1 MKNLKQKFDSY
12 IIANDKRRTPQ
23 RYKLISECEKM
34 ETFDIER
41 LLNFATENKISKASV
56 YFFIEL
62 LVEMEIIKI
71 QPRYVWNKDKN
82 I

>member
-1 MKNLKQKFDSY
+1 MKNLKQKVDSY

-23 RYKLISECEKM
+23 RYALISECEKM
-34 ETFDIER
+34 QTFDIER
-41 LLNFATENKISKASV
+41 LLKFASENKISKASV

-71 QPRYVWNKDKN
+71 QPRYVWNTDKKY
-82 I
+82 